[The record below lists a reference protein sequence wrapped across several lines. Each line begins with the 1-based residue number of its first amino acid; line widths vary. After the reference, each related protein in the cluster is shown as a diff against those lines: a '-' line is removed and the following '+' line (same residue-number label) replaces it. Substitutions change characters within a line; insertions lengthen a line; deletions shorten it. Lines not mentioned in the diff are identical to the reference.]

1 MPRRRKH
8 DGVVYKRKDSNVWWM
23 RYRDRTGCRR
33 LESTDTTDWDEAQ
46 RKLRERLHSR
56 DNNSLDVVRKGR
68 QLTFNEWADFFLE
81 NYSKPPMRM
90 PKTNQA
96 NLRAMKHLKAAFGS
110 QKLAYV
116 SADDIETYLRRR
128 LQQRVKWKTGKGI
141 ILDRFYS

>member
-1 MPRRRKH
+1 MARPSKH
-8 DGVVYKRKDSNVWWM
+8 DGVVYARSGTNLWWM
-23 RYRDRTGCRR
+23 RYRDRVGIRRQEPTG
-33 LESTDTTDWDEAQ
+33 TADWDEAQ
-46 RKLRERLHSR
+46 RKLRERLQVR
-56 DNNSLDVVRKGR
+56 DENILEIIRKGE
-68 QLTFNEWADFFLE
+68 QLLFNEWADFFLE

>member
-46 RKLRERLHSR
+46 RQLRERLQSR

-68 QLTFNEWADFFLE
+68 QLTFNEWADFF
-81 NYSKPPMRM
+81 
-90 PKTNQA
+90 
-96 NLRAMKHLKAAFGS
+96 
-110 QKLAYV
+110 
-116 SADDIETYLRRR
+116 
-128 LQQRVKWKTGKGI
+128 
-141 ILDRFYS
+141 